1 MRLPG
6 TILLSA
12 LCLCVSLQRVD
23 GQVAGLHRELYF
35 NLSRE
40 GFSLARLTNHPNFLA
55 GRPDQTNIVTSGF
68 QTEAQRGDDY
78 GQRLRGWITAPTT
91 GNYTFWISSDETSNL
106 YLGTDENPATKQ
118 LIAWVDPR
126 SQPGNYSTHYGQQSA
141 PVALQAGRRYYVEV
155 VHHEANLIDHLS
167 VQWRLPAGTTETP
180 IPNSRLV
187 YEIAPLITADLT
199 NVTVEEGRPI
209 AFAPKLANFLPQSF
223 RWQRDGVDIPGA
235 TNRTYD
241 IDAVT
246 LADNGGLF
254 RAFITNRVGMTNTAE
269 AQLTVLR
276 DTNAPAVVQVV
287 SANANTL
294 FVTFSE
300 PVAAYGARCESLHPD
315 GTHCDWRA
323 IRERCAD
330 GGPHVFTPGAV

>member
-106 YLGTDENPATKQ
+106 YLGTNENPATKQ

-126 SQPGNYSTHYGQQSA
+126 SQPGELLDTPWA
-141 PVALQAGRRYYVEV
+141 AVRAGRV
-155 VHHEANLIDHLS
+155 AGG
-167 VQWRLPAGTTETP
+167 PALLRG
-180 IPNSRLV
+180 
-187 YEIAPLITADLT
+187 
-199 NVTVEEGRPI
+199 GRP
-209 AFAPKLANFLPQSF
+209 S
-223 RWQRDGVDIPGA
+223 
-235 TNRTYD
+235 
-241 IDAVT
+241 
-246 LADNGGLF
+246 
-254 RAFITNRVGMTNTAE
+254 
-269 AQLTVLR
+269 
-276 DTNAPAVVQVV
+276 
-287 SANANTL
+287 
-294 FVTFSE
+294 
-300 PVAAYGARCESLHPD
+300 
-315 GTHCDWRA
+315 
-323 IRERCAD
+323 
-330 GGPHVFTPGAV
+330 